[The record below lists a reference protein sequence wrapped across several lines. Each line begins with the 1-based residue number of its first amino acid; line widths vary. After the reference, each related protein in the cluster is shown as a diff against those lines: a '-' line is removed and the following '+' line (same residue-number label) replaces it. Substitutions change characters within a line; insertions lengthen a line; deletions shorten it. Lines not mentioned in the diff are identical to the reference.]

1 MSLTKIAKRNL
12 DAEADARTTALCRFA
27 FLTPVL
33 YAVIVVGGLVAS
45 ATGAIV
51 LSPLTA
57 ALPLGIA
64 GFAVLRYRYWR
75 GVDATAFAE
84 AEVSEKIAS
93 IKRNALCV
101 AALYGGYMVATLVFA
116 DAQVAPLIA
125 IWASIVGAIC
135 AFCLNAFPALA
146 RSVLYVLLGPVALTL
161 LFGGSGVERALGLTV
176 FALMGLCHL
185 LMTALGNLILD
196 MRRQTETELKV
207 TAATQR
213 ALDDFLSVSHDY
225 NFETDATGAIVY
237 ASANFRRLT
246 GVPTEQ
252 LIGRPLHELADETDL
267 RTRENLSRYKSAFAR
282 NEAIRDLEVTSINAD
297 GRRLVTL
304 TNAAPIIDDHR
315 VFRGYRGWI
324 VDVTAARNA
333 EAELA
338 ENEARF
344 RDFATL
350 AADCLWETDAEGRYT
365 FISDIVTEWTGVPVD
380 QMIGSVRGEHYD
392 DTSPPEFRAGWER
405 HMQQLKR
412 REPFKD
418 YLIPTRYGK
427 MLCTDGVPRFD
438 KTGRFIG
445 YRGYTRDITKEYEA
459 KKAAEGARAAL
470 EETNRLLEERI
481 NERTASLRE
490 RTELL
495 GEVLNTMSQGLV
507 VVSDEGQVELLND
520 KAAGALP
527 PGAWMVGTAFAE
539 TYASG
544 LARADGGETF
554 NLRAGDGAAGGDAFD
569 AARIAQGEALLH
581 YRRAADGQAFRET
594 YTPRQAGGT
603 VVTLSDITPDIRRQD
618 ELGRLKD
625 EAEAASRA
633 KSEFLANMSHEI
645 RTPMN
650 GVLGMAELLRAT
662 DLSAKQADMAEVIL
676 RSGDSLLTIIND
688 ILDFSKLE
696 AGKMTVGEEPF
707 DARAAIEDVA
717 SLVAP
722 AAHKKSVE
730 LMVRIQ
736 PDLPLHLLG
745 DAGRFRQVVTNLVG
759 NAIKFTDHGHVL
771 VDVSGR
777 SEGGRTV
784 LDVAVEDTGCG
795 IPAEKLQSVFQ
806 KFEQVDGSA
815 SRRFEGT
822 GLGLSISKKIAQIM
836 GGDITVTSELGRGS
850 VFTFSVALPET
861 APIGSTE
868 EPPALEGLPVLIVDD
883 NAVNRQILAEQLSA
897 WGLSVTSVP
906 SGAEGLAIAR
916 ARAASSPFALVVL
929 DHQMPVMD
937 GAEFVRRLA
946 ADPVTAAMPRIM
958 LTSADLPSDLL
969 GLDGPGLSAYLVKP
983 ARANQLREAVIG
995 ALTDGSAA
1003 LARAAASALRA
1014 PDASAAS
1021 GAPIPAPKPGGAGA
1035 AADQEASG
1043 PLLLVAEDNQV
1054 NRMVVETMLSGTPYR
1069 VAFAENGE
1077 EAVARFEELSPDVM
1091 LMDVSMP
1098 VMDGMTATGEI
1109 RRRGE
1114 RGACVPIIGVTAHA
1128 LAEDK
1133 ANCLAAGMSDYLSKP
1148 LSRTK
1153 LIEKLAR
1160 WTGDQQAA
1168 PDAASA

>member
-1 MSLTKIAKRNL
+1 MSLTRRERREP
-12 DAEADARTTALCRFA
+12 DAEERLNALCRFA
-27 FLTPVL
+27 YLTPVL
-33 YAVIVVGGLVAS
+33 YAVISVGGLVA
-45 ATGAIV
+45 AAAAMTLFPAVAGLPPLV
-51 LSPLTA
+51 LS
-57 ALPLGIA
+57 GY
-64 GFAVLRYRYWR
+64 AVYRYLAWR
-75 GVDATAFAE
+75 RIDPSAMSEATIEATITRIGQGSVVISVLFAGYLF
-84 AEVSEKIAS
+84 ACLS
-93 IKRNALCV
+93 V
-101 AALYGGYMVATLVFA
+101 ADPGLS
-116 DAQVAPLIA
+116 PLIA
-125 IWASIVGAIC
+125 IWGAIIGAIC
-135 AFCLNAFPALA
+135 AFCVNAFPRIA
-146 RSVLYVLLGPVALTL
+146 RGVLYILLGPIALGL
-161 LFGGSGVERALGLTV
+161 LFGETGTERAMGLTIC
-176 FALMGLCHL
+176 ALAGICHL
-185 LMTALGNLILD
+185 LMGAFSRLLLD

-225 NFETDATGAIVY
+225 NFETDASGCLVY
-237 ASANFRRLT
+237 ASANFRQLT
-246 GVPTEQ
+246 GRPTED
-252 LIGRPLHELADETDL
+252 LIGRPLHDLADQADPK
-267 RTRENLSRYKSAFAR
+267 TRDALDRYRWAFAR
-282 NEAIRDLEVTSINAD
+282 HEAIRDLEIASRNAD
-297 GRRLVTL
+297 DERITTL
-304 TNAAPIIDDHR
+304 TNAAPVIDDAG

-324 VDVTAARNA
+324 VDVTSARQA

-350 AADCLWETDAEGRYT
+350 AADCLWETDAEGRYI

-405 HMQQLKR
+405 HLQQLSR

-438 KTGRFIG
+438 KSGRFIG

-459 KKAAEGARAAL
+459 KKAAEKARAAL

-507 VVSDEGQVELLND
+507 VVSAEGEIELLND
-520 KAAGALP
+520 KAGDALP
-527 PGAWMVGTAFAE
+527 PGQWMVGTTFASA
-539 TYASG
+539 YHKG
-544 LARADGGETF
+544 LASAEGGETF
-554 NLRAGDGAAGGDAFD
+554 NTRSGENSAGGDVFD
-569 AARIAQGEALLH
+569 AERIASGEGMVH
-581 YRRAADGQAFRET
+581 YRRSVSGQAFRET

-618 ELGRLKD
+618 ELKALKE

-662 DLSAKQADMAEVIL
+662 DLSPKQTDMAEVIL

-707 DARAAIEDVA
+707 DARAAVEDVA

-722 AAHKKSVE
+722 AAHKKAVE
-730 LMVRIQ
+730 LMVRVQ

-745 DAGRFRQVVTNLVG
+745 DAGRFRQVITNLVG

-771 VDVSGR
+771 VDVAGR
-777 SEGGRTV
+777 TDGDRTV

-795 IPAEKLQSVFQ
+795 IPQEKLDRVFH

-822 GLGLSISKKIAQIM
+822 GLGLSISKKIARLM
-836 GGDITVTSELGRGS
+836 GGDITVRSTLGQGS
-850 VFTFSVALPET
+850 TFTFCVALPQ
-861 APIGSTE
+861 SE
-868 EPPALEGLPVLIVDD
+868 EKPAVDSAPALEGLPVLIVDD
-883 NAVNRQILAEQLSA
+883 NAVNRQILAEQLAS

-906 SGAEGLAIAR
+906 SGAEGLAVAR
-916 ARAASSPFALVVL
+916 ARSSADPFALVVL

-937 GAEFVRRLA
+937 GTEFARRLSV
-946 ADPVTAAMPRIM
+946 DPATASIPRVM
-958 LTSADLPSDLL
+958 LTSADLPSDTLAA
-969 GLDGPGLSAYLVKP
+969 DRASLSAYLVKP
-983 ARANQLREAVIG
+983 ARATQLRQAVV
-995 ALTDGSAA
+995 AA
-1003 LARAAASALRA
+1003 LNESSVSLAQTAAEALRA
-1014 PDASAAS
+1014 APAAQSEDAARDAVTAA
-1021 GAPIPAPKPGGAGA
+1021 PEDPAAQ
-1035 AADQEASG
+1035 DG

-1054 NRMVVETMLSGTPYR
+1054 NRMVVETMLTGTSYR
-1069 VAFAENGE
+1069 VAFAVNGE
-1077 EAVARFEELSPDVM
+1077 EAVERFTDLQPDVM

-1098 VMDGMTATGEI
+1098 LMDGMQATGAI
-1109 RRRGE
+1109 RAAGGH
-1114 RGACVPIIGVTAHA
+1114 GAVVPIIGVTAHA

-1133 ANCLAAGMSDYLSKP
+1133 ANCLKAGMSDYLSKP
-1148 LSRTK
+1148 LSKTK
-1153 LIEKLAR
+1153 LLEKLAH
-1160 WTGDQQAA
+1160 WTQ
-1168 PDAASA
+1168 ASAA

>member
-1 MSLTKIAKRNL
+1 MSLTRREKREP
-12 DAEADARTTALCRFA
+12 DAEERLNALCRFA
-27 FLTPVL
+27 YLTPVL
-33 YAVIVVGGLVAS
+33 YAVVGVGALVAAAAS
-45 ATGAIV
+45 AV
-51 LSPLTA
+51 LFSPLA
-57 ALPLGIA
+57 AFP
-64 GFAVLRYRYWR
+64 AVMISGYAVYRYLAWR
-75 GVDATAFAE
+75 KIDPTTLSEAAIDAAIKRVGLGSVVVSGLFAAYLLACLVAADATM
-84 AEVSEKIAS
+84 S
-93 IKRNALCV
+93 
-101 AALYGGYMVATLVFA
+101 
-116 DAQVAPLIA
+116 PLIA
-125 IWASIVGAIC
+125 IWGAIVGAVC
-135 AFCLNAFPALA
+135 AFCVNAFPRIA
-146 RSVLYVLLGPVALTL
+146 RSVLYILLGPIAIGL
-161 LFGGSGVERALGLTV
+161 LFGDTGTERAMGLTIC
-176 FALMGLCHL
+176 ALAGICHL
-185 LMTALGNLILD
+185 LMKAFSRLLLD

-225 NFETDATGAIVY
+225 NFETDASGCVVY
-237 ASANFRRLT
+237 ASANFRQLT
-246 GVPTEQ
+246 GRPTEE
-252 LIGRPLHELADETDL
+252 LIGRPLHELADDADP
-267 RTRENLSRYKSAFAR
+267 RTRDALNRYRWAFAR
-282 NEAIRDLEVTSINAD
+282 HEAIRDLEVISRNAND
-297 GRRLVTL
+297 EHVVTL
-304 TNAAPIIDDHR
+304 TNAAPVLDDSGT
-315 VFRGYRGWI
+315 FRGYRGWI
-324 VDVTAARNA
+324 VDVTSARQA

-405 HMQQLKR
+405 HLQQLAR
-412 REPFKD
+412 REPFQD

-438 KTGRFIG
+438 KAGRFIG

-459 KKAAEGARAAL
+459 KKAAEKARAAL

-507 VVSDEGQVELLND
+507 VMSAAGEIELLND
-520 KAAGALP
+520 KAADALP
-527 PGAWMVGTAFAE
+527 PAQWMVGT
-539 TYASG
+539 TYASAYQKG
-544 LARADGGETF
+544 LASAEGGDTF
-554 NLRAGDGAAGGDAFD
+554 NTRSGENSAGGDAFD
-569 AARIAQGEALLH
+569 ADRIARGEAMVH
-581 YRRAADGQAFRET
+581 YRRAVGGQAFRET

-603 VVTLSDITPDIRRQD
+603 VVTLSDITPDIKRQD
-618 ELGRLKD
+618 ELRKLKD

-662 DLSAKQADMAEVIL
+662 ELSPKQADMAEVIL

-707 DARAAIEDVA
+707 DARAAVEDVA

-722 AAHKKSVE
+722 AAHKKAVE

-736 PDLPLHLLG
+736 PDLPLHLVG

-777 SEGGRTV
+777 TDGDGTRV
-784 LDVAVEDTGCG
+784 HVAVEDTGCG
-795 IPAEKLQSVFQ
+795 IPHEKLDRVFH

-822 GLGLSISKKIAQIM
+822 GLGLSISKKIARLM
-836 GGDITVTSELGRGS
+836 GGDIKVESSLGEGS
-850 VFTFSVALPET
+850 TFTFCVTLPRSEQRP
-861 APIGSTE
+861 AADIA
-868 EPPALEGLPVLIVDD
+868 PALEGLPVLIVDD
-883 NAVNRQILAEQLSA
+883 NAVNRQILAEQLAS

-906 SGAEGLAIAR
+906 SGAEGLAVAR
-916 ARAASSPFALVVL
+916 ARSSADPFALVVL

-937 GAEFVRRLA
+937 GTEFARRLT
-946 ADPVTAAMPRIM
+946 ADPATASIPRVM
-958 LTSADLPSDLL
+958 LTSADLPSDTLSS
-969 GLDGPGLSAYLVKP
+969 DRSALSAYLVKP
-983 ARANQLREAVIG
+983 ARATQLRSAVVA
-995 ALTDGSAA
+995 ALTESSVSLAQTAA
-1003 LARAAASALRA
+1003 DALRLDGQA
-1014 PDASAAS
+1014 
-1021 GAPIPAPKPGGAGA
+1021 PGGASEDTVST
-1035 AADQEASG
+1035 ADCADPADGEPQG

-1054 NRMVVETMLSGTPYR
+1054 NRMVVETMLTGTPYR
-1069 VAFAENGE
+1069 VAFAVNGE
-1077 EAVARFEELSPDVM
+1077 EAVERFAALRPDVM

-1098 VMDGMTATGEI
+1098 LMDGMQATAAI
-1109 RRRGE
+1109 RQSGGH
-1114 RGACVPIIGVTAHA
+1114 GATVPIIGVTAHA

-1133 ANCLAAGMSDYLSKP
+1133 ANCLRAGMSDYLSKP
-1148 LSRTK
+1148 LSKVK
-1153 LIEKLAR
+1153 LLEKLAQ
-1160 WTGDQQAA
+1160 WTQAE
-1168 PDAASA
+1168 AA

>member
-1 MSLTKIAKRNL
+1 MSTLGDAVSLTKKIQR
-12 DAEADARTTALCRFA
+12 DAEAEERMNALGRFA

-33 YAVIVVGGLVAS
+33 YAVIIVGALIAS
-45 ATGAIV
+45 AVGAVVIA
-51 LSPLTA
+51 PPTA
-57 ALPLGIA
+57 AVPLAIA
-64 GFAVLRYRYWR
+64 AFAVVRYRYWR
-75 GVDATAFAE
+75 DADTAVFTDEE
-84 AEVSEKIAS
+84 AVAKVSWIGRSAVT
-93 IKRNALCV
+93 V
-101 AALYGGYMVATLVFA
+101 AVVYSAYMVATLLIA
-116 DAQVAPLIA
+116 EPSLSPLIA
-125 IWASIVGAIC
+125 IWASIIGAVC
-135 AFCLNAFPALA
+135 AFCLNAFPSLA
-146 RSVLYVLLGPVALTL
+146 RTVLYTLLGPVGLTL
-161 LFGGSGVERALGLTV
+161 LFGETGVERALGLTV
-176 FALMGLCHL
+176 FALIGLCHL
-185 LMTALGNLILD
+185 LMAALGNLLLD

-225 NFETDATGAIVY
+225 NFETDAEGALVY

-246 GVPTEQ
+246 GRPTEK
-252 LIGRPLHELADETDL
+252 LIGSPLHEMADVTDP
-267 RTRENLSRYKSAFAR
+267 RTRENLTRYKAAFAR
-282 NEAIRDLEVTSINAD
+282 QEPIRDLEIVSVNAE
-297 GRRLVTL
+297 GERLVTL
-304 TNAAPIIDDHR
+304 TNAAPIIDDAR
-315 VFRGYRGWI
+315 TFRGYRGWI
-324 VDVTAARNA
+324 VDVTVARNA

-350 AADCLWETDAEGRYT
+350 AADCLWETDADGRYT

-392 DTSPPEFRAGWER
+392 DTSPPEFRAGWEK
-405 HMQQLKR
+405 HLQQLKR
-412 REPFKD
+412 REAFKD

-438 KTGRFIG
+438 RSGRFIG

-459 KKAAEGARAAL
+459 KKAAEAARAAL

-495 GEVLNTMSQGLV
+495 NEVLNTMSQGLV
-507 VVSDEGQVELLND
+507 VVSSEGTVELLND

-527 PGAWMVGTAFAE
+527 PGGWMVGTRFGEAYEA
-539 TYASG
+539 ALG
-544 LARADGGETF
+544 GAGGGETF
-554 NLRAGDGAAGGDAFD
+554 NLRSTDSASGSGGDAFD
-569 AARIAQGEALLH
+569 AQRLIDGEALVH

-618 ELGRLKD
+618 ELRRLKD

-662 DLSAKQADMAEVIL
+662 DLSPKQTDMAEVIL

-707 DARAAIEDVA
+707 DARAAVEDVA

-736 PDLPLHLLG
+736 PDLPLGLVG

-777 SEGGRTV
+777 TEENRTV

-795 IPAEKLQSVFQ
+795 IPAEKLDRVFQ

-836 GGDITVTSELGRGS
+836 GGDITVTSQLGQGS
-850 VFTFSVALPET
+850 TFTFSVALPQSDT
-861 APIGSTE
+861 ARE
-868 EPPALEGLPVLIVDD
+868 EGPAPALEGLPVLIVDD

-937 GAEFVRRLA
+937 GAEFARRLA
-946 ADPVTAAMPRIM
+946 NDPATAATPRVM

-969 GLDGPGLSAYLVKP
+969 GQEGPRLSAYLVKP
-983 ARANQLREAVIG
+983 ARAKQLREAVVS
-995 ALTDGSAA
+995 ALSEGSAVMA
-1003 LARAAASALRA
+1003 AKTAAALREA
-1014 PDASAAS
+1014 VGEPAA
-1021 GAPIPAPKPGGAGA
+1021 PAPASE
-1035 AADQEASG
+1035 ADEAG

-1054 NRMVVETMLSGTPYR
+1054 NRMVVETMLTGTPYR

-1077 EAVARFEELSPDVM
+1077 EAVARFDELQPDVM

-1098 VMDGMTATGEI
+1098 IMDGMTATAEI
-1109 RRRGE
+1109 RKRGPA
-1114 RGACVPIIGVTAHA
+1114 GAALPIIGVTAHA

-1148 LSRTK
+1148 LSKTR
-1153 LIEKLAR
+1153 LLEKLAH
-1160 WTGDQQAA
+1160 WTERTEAK
-1168 PDAASA
+1168 SA